1 MFCKNC
7 QCLCKWHGTQP
18 LVMGVKMN
26 LNVDKNISDKA
37 VIIFHSIHYKGNRFR
52 VSTGQ
57 NIETKHWDK
66 ENQRVRRSRANHDE
80 FNTMF
85 KEQQNAIE
93 RIILKLERTGRPVEK
108 SSIVAQLNW
117 VNEIKDTSLSTPLQ
131 VYEIFIKIYGT
142 GKADR
147 TIKGYKT
154 TLSHLTDYQTKLT
167 RPLRFADFTIE
178 FYQHF
183 RSCINM
189 NDNAFGFHIK
199 NLKIFLNWANE
210 KGYHDLLHFKKWK
223 TITEDG
229 KDQFFLRYQ
238 EIKKIASLELPE
250 RLERV
255 RDLFLIACYTGLRY
269 SDLSTLRRV
278 HYQDGTI
285 NKTTEK
291 TKVKVIVPVIPEL
304 KKILEKYWL
313 QGKELPVITNQKGNE
328 YLKEVGERAK
338 LNRQFNYEQ
347 IKGSE
352 IISTTYEAWQ
362 MMTWHVARHSFITN
376 CVQLGVSPKSVQ
388 KIVGHKTFK
397 MMERYL
403 QNDDAFNKIELMK
416 FSNK

>member
-1 MFCKNC
+1 MENNF
-7 QCLCKWHGTQP
+7 G
-18 LVMGVKMN
+18 MGAKMN
-26 LNVDKNISDKA
+26 LNVDKNNTDKA
-37 VIIFHSIHYKGNRFR
+37 VIIFHSIHYKGIRFR
-52 VSTGQ
+52 ISTGQ

-93 RIILKLERTGRPVEK
+93 RIILKLERTNRPIDK
-108 SSIVAQLNW
+108 STIVAQLNW
-117 VNEIKDTSLSTPLQ
+117 VYDKKENNLSAPLQ

-147 TIKGYKT
+147 TVKGYNT
-154 TLSHLTDYQTKLT
+154 TLSHLMNFQKELSRDLS
-167 RPLRFADFTIE
+167 FSDFTAE
-178 FYQHF
+178 FYQQF

-229 KDQFFLRYQ
+229 KAQFFLRHN
-238 EIKKIASLELPE
+238 EIKKIASLELPD

-255 RDLFLIACYTGLRY
+255 RDLFLVACYTGLRY
-269 SDLSTLRRV
+269 SDLSTLKPV
-278 HYQDGTI
+278 HYQDETI
-285 NKTTEK
+285 IKTTEK
-291 TKVKVIVPVIPEL
+291 TKTKVVIPVIPEL

-313 QGKELPVITNQKGNE
+313 QKKELPVITNQKGNE
-328 YLKEVGERAK
+328 YLKEVGKRAE

-352 IISTTYEAWQ
+352 IVSTTYEAWQ

-376 CVQLGVSPKSVQ
+376 CVQLGVSPKVVQ
-388 KIVGHKTFK
+388 KLVGHKTFK
-397 MMERYL
+397 MMERYV

-416 FSNK
+416 ISNK